1 MKTTR
6 KKPTNAS
13 ADLKSIDCVKLYE
26 VMSQREVADKLG
38 ITQAAVSFLEKKALK
53 KVRQKL
59 AFRRIYKIDGIV

>member
-38 ITQAAVSFLEKKALK
+38 ITQAAVSFLEKEALTK
-53 KVRQKL
+53 FRQRL
-59 AFRRIYKIDGIV
+59 FFRKIYNLKEII

>member
-26 VMSQREVADKLG
+26 VMSQREVANRLG
-38 ITQAAVSFLEKKALK
+38 ITQAAVSFLEKKALR
-53 KVRQKL
+53 KVRQRL
-59 AFRRIYKIDGIV
+59 ALRKIYNLDWIV